1 MDLLISKFGSSIS
14 GSYENENF
22 AKELITAL
30 NTCLGIKKV
39 FERNLALIKESKGQK
54 NVMSFFPTYFEK
66 VWERRAPQIFED
78 AAQKFVNAGTIVPG
92 DALADAVDR

>member
-39 FERNLALIKESKGQK
+39 FERNLALIKESKG
-54 NVMSFFPTYFEK
+54 
-66 VWERRAPQIFED
+66 
-78 AAQKFVNAGTIVPG
+78 
-92 DALADAVDR
+92 